1 MPMKKRV
8 PALPVCMLF
17 FLLAGCTD
25 GMENSWEKDG
35 NTIRFSLP
43 SLTRSINDLDDLKT
57 AGEYAV
63 WGHFIPEAGGQGT
76 PLFDKEP
83 ILYNQETNKW
93 DYTTDERYWI
103 PGNTYHFHALY
114 PKDPA
119 GTVNYSPT
127 ASGTLTIDGFD
138 ASQPADGTEM
148 ADLLYASNTG
158 IRVSTQADS
167 PETVSLSFRH
177 LLARVQFLGYTSD
190 RYLGTD
196 GKPDGSVR
204 KLKIK
209 SFEVTGIAATGGWDG
224 NKWTTTGEPT
234 ATIYKAPIGANGILL
249 GNEPTNMFGDG
260 GVLLL
265 IPQSFTNLKVAIT
278 YEYTEGNLGT
288 LTATSSL
295 QGTWEPGKSYSYKFS
310 INSEIFFDTP
320 QVDDW
325 SEMPIH
331 DNGLNIDVTQ

>member
-25 GMENSWEKDG
+25 GMESSWEKDE
-35 NTIRFSLP
+35 NAIRFSLP
-43 SLTRSINDLDDLKT
+43 SLTRSINNLDDLKA

-63 WGHFIPEAGGQGT
+63 WGHFIPEAGGQAT
-76 PLFDKEP
+76 LLFDKEP
-83 ILYNQETNKW
+83 ILYKEETDKW
-93 DYTTDERYWI
+93 DYTTDERYWM

-119 GTVNYSPT
+119 SGTVSYSQT
-127 ASGTLTIDGFD
+127 ASGTLTINEFN
-138 ASQPADGTEM
+138 ASQPTDGTEM
-148 ADLLYASNTG
+148 TDLLYASNTG
-158 IRVSTQADS
+158 IHVSTQADS
-167 PETVSLSFRH
+167 PASVALSFRH
-177 LLARVQFLGYTSD
+177 LLARVKFLGYTSD
-190 RYLGTD
+190 RYLGAD

-209 SFEVTGIAATGGWDG
+209 SFEVTGIAATGQWNGS
-224 NKWTTTGEPT
+224 KWTTGEPT
-234 ATIYKAPIGANGILL
+234 AIYKAAIGTDGILL
-249 GNEPTNMFGDG
+249 GNEPTNMFGDEG
-260 GVLLL
+260 ALLL
-265 IPQSFTNLKVAIT
+265 IPQSFTNLKVTIT
-278 YEYTEGNLGT
+278 YEYTEGSLGT

-295 QGTWEPGKSYSYKFS
+295 QGTWESGKSYSYRFS

-331 DNGLNIDVTQ
+331 DNDLNIDVTQ